1 MDLVTSSYTSTEQ
14 KKCGWVRI
22 STVFETLMLPLKYIH
37 THINIYMHTHTC
49 RHEIERIGLTHI
61 HLFFHSL
68 ILPTIIGEIGLPPSG
83 CAVCGD
89 EDNWLFTIVV
99 SEEAK
104 TNTIGWT
111 LLGYVV
117 QQWTELSASL
127 AERSHWGLS
136 QVERHWFFWVARAN
150 FIQFSGTIITQIPG
164 FLHWWLKS
172 RSPF

>member
-68 ILPTIIGEIGLPPSG
+68 ILPTIIGEIGLPV
-83 CAVCGD
+83 AVLCVEMKITD
-89 EDNWLFTIVV
+89 FSPL
-99 SEEAK
+99 
-104 TNTIGWT
+104 
-111 LLGYVV
+111 
-117 QQWTELSASL
+117 
-127 AERSHWGLS
+127 LS
-136 QVERHWFFWVARAN
+136 QKRQRQTQSAGLYWATLYN
-150 FIQFSGTIITQIPG
+150 SGQSSVLP
-164 FLHWWLKS
+164 
-172 RSPF
+172 